1 MDTAAHLGTALAGGA
16 PAHGAAL
23 LHLLLPA
30 LLTVLGLLAAA
41 AAGLVLRAL
50 LRRARP
56 GAAAPG
62 APVLELGLVVAA
74 AEDELDA
81 DPWPLY
87 CPPPARP
94 RHRPA

>member
-1 MDTAAHLGTALAGGA
+1 MDTAAHLGTALAGGV
-16 PAHGAAL
+16 PAHAAAL

-41 AAGLVLRAL
+41 AAGPV
-50 LRRARP
+50 RRARRRRTRTGP
-56 GAAAPG
+56 APG
-62 APVLELGLVVAA
+62 APVLELDLVVAA

>member
-16 PAHGAAL
+16 PAHAAAL

-41 AAGLVLRAL
+41 TAGLVLRAL

-56 GAAAPG
+56 GAAPG

-87 CPPPARP
+87 CPPPVRP